1 MATGYW
7 RIKVDGG
14 VFQLLDHTPSSTTRG
29 DLAVKINTPG
39 KHAAADTETLVDT
52 SDQSSTADEQT
63 DLNGAFA
70 ATNDYLLDQPWSRP
84 ITIAPGDVDLITTTT
99 YPDGVYRFRVDFNL
113 SSTAYA
119 FDEYLL
125 HVPAI
130 DKCINEK
137 LDTYLASTCDK
148 CKETKQLNTL
158 QELVVLRQG
167 AQLDINANRIT
178 AAEKKVT
185 LMSNICT
192 GSSCTCI
199 CGCS

>member
-7 RIKVDGG
+7 RVKVDGG
-14 VFQLLDHTPSSTTRG
+14 VFQLQDHTPSSTTRG
-29 DLAVKINTPG
+29 DLVVKINTPG
-39 KHAAADTETLVDT
+39 RHTTLQAETLVDT
-52 SDQSSTADEQT
+52 TSGADATAEQNILT
-63 DLNGAFA
+63 DAGY
-70 ATNDYLLDQPWSRP
+70 TYLLANPFSASFD
-84 ITIAPGDVDLITTTT
+84 IEAGDVPSVTTTT
-99 YPDGVYRFRVDFNL
+99 FPDGVYRFQADFDL
-113 SSTAYA
+113 SGTDYE

-130 DKCINEK
+130 DKCISDK
-137 LDTYLASTCDK
+137 LTTYLASTCDK
-148 CKETKQLNTL
+148 CKQTKQLNTL

>member
-1 MATGYW
+1 MASGYW
-7 RIKVDGG
+7 RILLEGG

-29 DLAVKINTPG
+29 DLVVKINTPG
-39 KHAAADTETLVDT
+39 RHTTLQAETLVDT
-52 SDQSSTADEQT
+52 TPGADSNAEQT
-63 DLNGAFA
+63 IITDAGYG
-70 ATNDYLLDQPWSRP
+70 YLLDNPSSVSFD
-84 ITIAPGDVDLITTTT
+84 IEAGDVPSVTTSTF
-99 YPDGVYRFRVDFNL
+99 PDGVYRFQVDFDL
-113 SSTAYA
+113 SGTDYE

-130 DKCINEK
+130 DKCISDK
-137 LDTYLASTCDK
+137 LTTYLASTCDK

>member
-1 MATGYW
+1 MPTGYS
-7 RIKVDGG
+7 RIQEDGG
-14 VFQLLDHTPSSTTRG
+14 VFQLQDHTPSSATRE
-29 DLAVKINTPG
+29 DLVVKINTPG
-39 KHAAADTETLVDT
+39 RHTVAQEETLIDT
-52 SDQSSTADEQT
+52 TGGADATEEQT
-63 DLNGAFA
+63 LVTDAGY
-70 ATNDYLLDQPWSRP
+70 TYLLAQPWSQP
-84 ITIAPGDVDLITTTT
+84 FSIETGDVPSVTTSTF
-99 YPDGVYRFRVDFNL
+99 PDGVYRFQVYFNV

-130 DKCINEK
+130 DKCISDK
-137 LDTYLASTCDK
+137 LTTYLASACDK
-148 CKETKQLNTL
+148 CKEKQQLVTL